1 MVAHCLFEQSGTFKN
16 AFKKNGIQA
25 FDYDILNDF
34 GETDFQIDLFKEIE
48 GGYEHLPS
56 IFDRISKDDVIIAFF
71 PCTRFEGQVQLFFRG
86 VSNGMDKWADKKK
99 VEYALKMHDEQNDM
113 YMRLCKLFVICYERE
128 LKLVVE
134 NPWNNG
140 LNYLCKYFP
149 VKAKIIDKNRRD
161 NGDYYQKPTQFWFVN
176 LEPKQTM
183 LFEPLEECELLN
195 IEHANRKNSQVIRS
209 MIHQQY
215 ADRFIRQYIL

>member
-1 MVAHCLFEQSGTFKN
+1 MTAHCLFEQSGTFKN
-16 AFKKNGIQA
+16 AFKKNGIEA

-48 GGYEHLPS
+48 GGYEHTPS

-71 PCTRFEGQVQLFFRG
+71 PCTRFECQVLMFFDG
-86 VSNGMDKWADKKK
+86 CFKGTEKWSDKKK
-99 VEYALKMHDEQNDM
+99 VEYALQLHDELNDM
-113 YMRLCKLFVICYERE
+113 YKRLCKLFIICYERG
-128 LKLVVE
+128 LRLIVE

-161 NGDYYQKPTQFWFVN
+161 NGDYYQKPTQFWFIN
-176 LEPKQTM
+176 CEPKQTM
-183 LFEPLEECELLN
+183 LFEPLEECELLK
-195 IEHANRKNSQVIRS
+195 IKRLKGKNKQVVRS
-209 MIHQQY
+209 MIHPQY